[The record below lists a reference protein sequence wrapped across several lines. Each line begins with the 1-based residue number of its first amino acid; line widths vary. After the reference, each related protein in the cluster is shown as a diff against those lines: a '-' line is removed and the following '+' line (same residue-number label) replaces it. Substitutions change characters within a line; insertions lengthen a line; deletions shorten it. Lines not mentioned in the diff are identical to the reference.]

1 MSVNIVTGMTG
12 QAHITSDDD
21 RIRNAYYIGNSKYV
35 FEYGHSFEPTILN
48 NNLIRIQDGMLVN
61 QGTQIGI
68 ELTDYEDVVIEN
80 GLSGVNRNDLI
91 VMRYEKEADTGTESG
106 KLVVIKGTSGATAT
120 DPEYISGNILD
131 GGDLID
137 DMPLYR
143 VRIESL
149 SIVAVEPLFTLYHL
163 PVIATEET
171 IDEMWGNPLPSGSQE
186 LVLNVA
192 GLQTTKN
199 TAPIVNFVIEEE

>member
-171 IDEMWGNPLPSGSQE
+171 IDEMWGSPLPSGSSE

-192 GLQTTKN
+192 GYQTTKN